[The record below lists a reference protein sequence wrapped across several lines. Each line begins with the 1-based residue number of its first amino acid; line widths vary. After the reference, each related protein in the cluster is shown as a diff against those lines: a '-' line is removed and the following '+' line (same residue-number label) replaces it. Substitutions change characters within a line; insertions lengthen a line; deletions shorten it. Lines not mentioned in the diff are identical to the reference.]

1 MIIKNSGY
9 RSWRNM
15 ISSGNRSKC
24 FVEVF
29 QILQN
34 IMHSKNRYFLGFED
48 KRIEFIIGLSTT
60 WTFVASCPVF
70 YYAFLCGKSRMSDLL
85 GYIFLDFRRSKPTVR
100 TSLMFVCKRNK
111 KNHHLIECSTDNIG
125 NIIRIQVKKID

>member
-1 MIIKNSGY
+1 MV
-9 RSWRNM
+9 
-15 ISSGNRSKC
+15 SSGNRSKC

-34 IMHSKNRYFLGFED
+34 IMHSEDRYFLRFED
-48 KRIEFIIGLSTT
+48 KGIEFIIGLSTNR
-60 WTFVASCPVF
+60 TFVATRPVF

-100 TSLMFVCKRNK
+100 TSLMFICKCNN
-111 KNHHLIECSTDNIG
+111 KNHHLIECSTENIG
-125 NIIRIQVKKID
+125 NIIRIQVKKIVFLISIF

>member
-1 MIIKNSGY
+1 MV
-9 RSWRNM
+9 
-15 ISSGNRSKC
+15 SSGNRSKC
-24 FVEVF
+24 FVEIF

-34 IMHSKNRYFLGFED
+34 IMHSKDRYFLGFKD
-48 KRIEFIIGLSTT
+48 KGIEFIVGLSTT

-100 TSLMFVCKRNK
+100 TSLMFVCKRNRRTIILLK
-111 KNHHLIECSTDNIG
+111 VVDNIG

>member
-24 FVEVF
+24 LVEVF

-34 IMHSKNRYFLGFED
+34 IMHSKNRYFLGFKD
-48 KRIEFIIGLSTT
+48 KGIEFIVGLSTT
-60 WTFVASCPVF
+60 WTFVAPCPVF
-70 YYAFLCGKSRMSDLL
+70 NYTFLCGKSRMSDLL

-100 TSLMFVCKRNK
+100 TSLMFVCKCNK
-111 KNHHLIECSTDNIG
+111 KNHHLIERSTENVG

>member
-15 ISSGNRSKC
+15 ISSGNGSKC
-24 FVEVF
+24 LIEIF

-34 IMHSKNRYFLGFED
+34 IMYSKDRYFLRFED

-60 WTFVASCPVF
+60 LAFVASCPVF

-100 TSLMFVCKRNK
+100 TSLMFICKSYN
-111 KNHHLIECSTDNIG
+111 KNHHLIERSTENIG

>member
-1 MIIKNSGY
+1 MIIKNSRN

-24 FVEVF
+24 LVEVF

-34 IMHSKNRYFLGFED
+34 IMHSKDRYFLGFKD
-48 KRIEFIIGLSTT
+48 KGIEFIVGLSTT

-85 GYIFLDFRRSKPTVR
+85 GYILLDFRRSKPAVR

>member
-1 MIIKNSGY
+1 
-9 RSWRNM
+9 
-15 ISSGNRSKC
+15 
-24 FVEVF
+24 
-29 QILQN
+29 
-34 IMHSKNRYFLGFED
+34 
-48 KRIEFIIGLSTT
+48 
-60 WTFVASCPVF
+60 VF

-111 KNHHLIECSTDNIG
+111 KNHHLIERSTENIG

>member
-24 FVEVF
+24 LIEVF

-34 IMHSKNRYFLGFED
+34 IMYSKDRYFLRFED
-48 KRIEFIIGLSTT
+48 KRIEFIVGFSTT
-60 WTFVASCPVF
+60 WAFVAPCPVL

-100 TSLMFVCKRNK
+100 TSLMFICKSHK
-111 KNHHLIECSTDNIG
+111 KNHHLIERSTENIG